1 VITYRPFIRQILQ
14 FSHSIKSHAS
24 SPNFPSVSSEFRQDV
39 TTPAIHPKARTV
51 GDIDLQVVEL
61 AKKGTKALIE
71 TTRAFHGLG
80 DKRPIITNIFGT
92 AHAQWGNLLVLSAA
106 FRDPVL
112 HSYVDEE
119 LLQTLFHKTIK
130 FLRQPATA
138 TSALRTDMRILEGLQ
153 KDLFSYYPSTNCSFS
168 SDTSAPDCHSPTP
181 VTVAA
186 PSPMR
191 HLMSY

>member
-1 VITYRPFIRQILQ
+1 MIIWATLVKFVAVDKYPGATAFLPGTLSGLLVCYDSTVEILNG
-14 FSHSIKSHAS
+14 
-24 SPNFPSVSSEFRQDV
+24 NFVQYPTCF
-39 TTPAIHPKARTV
+39 
-51 GDIDLQVVEL
+51 
-61 AKKGTKALIE
+61 TK
-71 TTRAFHGLG
+71 TRAFHGLG

-92 AHAQWGNLLVLSAA
+92 AHTQWGNLLVPLAA

-153 KDLFSYYPSTNCSFS
+153 KDLFSYYPSTN
-168 SDTSAPDCHSPTP
+168 
-181 VTVAA
+181 
-186 PSPMR
+186 
-191 HLMSY
+191 